1 MSEAYLL
8 AASMGGY
15 WDERVVSVR
24 GKLRMIFI
32 EGWMKLMARF
42 MASGD
47 RLEGREHGGVING
60 FFRR

>member
-1 MSEAYLL
+1 
-8 AASMGGY
+8 MGGY